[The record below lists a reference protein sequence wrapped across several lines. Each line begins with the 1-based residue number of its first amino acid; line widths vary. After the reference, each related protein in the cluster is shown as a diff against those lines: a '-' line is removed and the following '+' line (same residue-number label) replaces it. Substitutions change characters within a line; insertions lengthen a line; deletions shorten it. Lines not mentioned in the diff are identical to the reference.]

1 MRALLLEARQAPVLF
16 GQGGHEFAAEVGDAW
31 DHAAPDQ
38 VALAERRLVHPGRAC
53 VLRLSRETPISVLV
67 WCEVPE
73 ETEVGHRLARLS
85 TAAGHGF
92 NGLLGES
99 WIVLVERLGPIK

>member
-1 MRALLLEARQAPVLF
+1 LRALLLEARQAPVLF

-53 VLRLSRETPISVLV
+53 VLR
-67 WCEVPE
+67 
-73 ETEVGHRLARLS
+73 
-85 TAAGHGF
+85 
-92 NGLLGES
+92 
-99 WIVLVERLGPIK
+99 